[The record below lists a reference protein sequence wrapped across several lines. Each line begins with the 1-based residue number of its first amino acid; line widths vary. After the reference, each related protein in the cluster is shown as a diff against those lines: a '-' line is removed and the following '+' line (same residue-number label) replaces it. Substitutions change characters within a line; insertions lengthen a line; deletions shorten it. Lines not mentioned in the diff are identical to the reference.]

1 MCALIKALGP
11 ERMQGRG
18 IGGKPGCWGAPREGA
33 VGSWAWTGGV
43 LLGGRGGSLLQI
55 RPLRGGKGVLQRPT
69 VQRKEE
75 EGEVQAWGRRAWGGW
90 QPRLGDAPE
99 TCRD

>member
-43 LLGGRGGSLLQI
+43 LLGGAGAVPSTDQTLEGREGGS
-55 RPLRGGKGVLQRPT
+55 PKT
-69 VQRKEE
+69 DSAE
-75 EGEVQAWGRRAWGGW
+75 EGGG
-90 QPRLGDAPE
+90 G
-99 TCRD
+99 